1 MHRASGSI
9 ASPFRIPSRRALR
22 WTNFSHCLWAV
33 SIPALGPVN
42 FVNNKFCLYRFVI
55 PQNGTTSYEAN
66 DSRDL
71 VDRNASGTSCRQ
83 TTSPLGMVASNLIAW
98 CKCFRKKK
106 QSLDAIR
113 ANTTLDRTP
122 VCQWLWLAWCP
133 TKCCT
138 AELTRQ
144 PLRALLESIS
154 HTSSNI
160 LRSAMHCIILH
171 HHSLVFGLSSNPS
184 SKKVSVDHHPW
195 SRKGCGKKHHLV
207 LLGCIVPFLL
217 LKWRCGVI
225 SCSVGK
231 LGT

>member
-133 TKCCT
+133 TKCCSCW
-138 AELTRQ
+138 AD
-144 PLRALLESIS
+144 
-154 HTSSNI
+154 SSAIASSPGVDFSYIFQHPEKCN
-160 LRSAMHCIILH
+160 ALH
-171 HHSLVFGLSSNPS
+171 HIASSFPGFWF
-184 SKKVSVDHHPW
+184 KFKP
-195 SRKGCGKKHHLV
+195 
-207 LLGCIVPFLL
+207 
-217 LKWRCGVI
+217 
-225 SCSVGK
+225 
-231 LGT
+231 

>member
-55 PQNGTTSYEAN
+55 PQNGTSYEAN

-71 VDRNASGTSCRQ
+71 VHGQECVRHFLQANNVSAWNCSIEPYCMMQVFHKKEAIARRNF
-83 TTSPLGMVASNLIAW
+83 W
-98 CKCFRKKK
+98 
-106 QSLDAIR
+106 

-144 PLRALLESIS
+144 PLRARLESIS

-171 HHSLVFGLSSNPS
+171 HHSLVQTLAL
-184 SKKVSVDHHPW
+184 KK
-195 SRKGCGKKHHLV
+195 
-207 LLGCIVPFLL
+207 
-217 LKWRCGVI
+217 
-225 SCSVGK
+225 
-231 LGT
+231 